1 MFLGE
6 VGFLATLGVG
16 VGFFCPTPN
25 AQVDHFLHHTP
36 KMGILGKMI
45 QFLLQFV
52 ETIIPS
58 CVPRFPLIL
67 SQISFILWSRKFWK
81 FAESEILAG
90 VGDFGKVGYFTSDS
104 ATLLSRMDT

>member
-1 MFLGE
+1 VSDVTRQEGKPGCGVGIVRSRMFLGE

-52 ETIIPS
+52 ETKIS
-58 CVPRFPLIL
+58 CCAPQFPLIL
-67 SQISFILWSRKFWK
+67 SQISIPLC
-81 FAESEILAG
+81 
-90 VGDFGKVGYFTSDS
+90 
-104 ATLLSRMDT
+104 